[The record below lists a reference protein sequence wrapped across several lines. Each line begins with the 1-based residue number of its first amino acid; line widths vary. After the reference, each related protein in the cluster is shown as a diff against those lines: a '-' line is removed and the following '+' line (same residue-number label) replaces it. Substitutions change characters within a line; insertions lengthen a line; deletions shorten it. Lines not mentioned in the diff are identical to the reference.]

1 MSVRDLTFCGSSA
14 AICMAMAPPIDAQV
28 ERDARDDA
36 PTSSD
41 VQTPRDDGTTIRDV
55 PVANLIP
62 PPDVVQPPT
71 DDGTTKRDVP
81 VANLLPPPDVAQPTP
96 DVVTP
101 VDNGVMIRDVPV
113 ANLIPPPLDAG
124 R

>member
-1 MSVRDLTFCGSSA
+1 M
-14 AICMAMAPPIDAQV
+14 
-28 ERDARDDA
+28 
-36 PTSSD
+36 
-41 VQTPRDDGTTIRDV
+41 
-55 PVANLIP
+55 
-62 PPDVVQPPT
+62 
-71 DDGTTKRDVP
+71 RDVP